1 MKKWRLSERVVELR
15 TIRKTLKVSEEL
27 GFLSGALST
36 MPAVKIFSLYAALA
50 VLIDFLLQISCFVSL
65 MTLDAKR
72 QEVLCLAVTSKPER
86 AD

>member
-1 MKKWRLSERVVELR
+1 MFFPWYEAACLR
-15 TIRKTLKVSEEL
+15 FPCFAKLTDYILDEIL
-27 GFLSGALST
+27 GALST

-72 QEVLCLAVTSKPER
+72 QEV
-86 AD
+86 